1 MNTNRLVR
9 IVIVIALLAVGGFTL
24 RAVLNSRGLLSTVPT
39 DIPNTSIPDVVEEPT
54 NMEEVQEEPTQ
65 APEVQIPETGGP
77 PLGTSSLDLL
87 RIIDLSV
94 IPHDIAVDAQGNLYV
109 VGDDVENP
117 QVLKYDR
124 DGKLL
129 TSWGSRGSGEG
140 QFEFA
145 SPPGGPPLEGGS
157 VTLDEMGDVY
167 VSDVYNNRVQKFDS
181 EGNFL
186 GMWTTIG
193 DNAPFNVP
201 GPISADMNGNIYV
214 ADFDGVHQFT
224 LDGTY
229 VRMLP
234 TAGEV
239 AFDSQGNIFGTV
251 AFENKIAQLDDNGK
265 VKNAWGGDGDSQDG
279 SFDFP
284 LLMEIDNNDAIY
296 VSDHSGRVQIFD
308 TEGNFLG
315 RFNLTTWEHLQL
327 KTTAILAMDSESH
340 LYVGAGDRQT
350 VYVLRALEESQNTDI
365 YPEGSIASVLEA
377 DGRFTTFLELF
388 AELRGAYLT
397 PWPKLQ
403 DPEYSVSLFAPTDE
417 AFAAVPSEIIERLKT
432 DKTFAED
439 LLTLHQI
446 DKKLYSKDFGL
457 LKSWPT
463 GLANQQVVIEIDG
476 DKFKFEGANVL
487 ETDIEAG
494 TYSTIHVIDTV
505 TGLDRVAMK

>member
-1 MNTNRLVR
+1 MNTSRLVK
-9 IVIVIALLAVGGFTL
+9 IIIVIAVLVVGGFTL
-24 RAVLNSRGLLSTVPT
+24 RAVLNTQDILSSTAENVEQQAGEGEMN
-39 DIPNTSIPDVVEEPT
+39 IP
-54 NMEEVQEEPTQ
+54 
-65 APEVQIPETGGP
+65 ATGSQS
-77 PLGTSSLDLL
+77 LGISSLDLL

-109 VGDDVENP
+109 VGADVENP
-117 QVLKYDR
+117 QIYKYDR
-124 DGKLL
+124 EGSLL
-129 TSWGSRGSGEG
+129 ASWGSRGSREG

-157 VTLDEMGDVY
+157 VALDENGDVY
-167 VSDVYNNRVQKFDS
+167 ISDVYNNRVQKFDS
-181 EGNFL
+181 DGNFL

-193 DNAPFNVP
+193 DGAPFNVP
-201 GPISADMNGNIYV
+201 GPISADINGNIYV

-239 AFDSQGNIFGTV
+239 AFDSQGNLYGTV
-251 AFENKIAQLDDNGK
+251 AFENKVARLDEKGKIADT
-265 VKNAWGGDGDSQDG
+265 WGGDGDSQDG
-279 SFDFP
+279 LFNFP

-315 RFNLTTWEHLQL
+315 RFNLTTWEHSQL
-327 KTTAILAMDSESH
+327 KTTAILAMDNENH
-340 LYVGAGDRQT
+340 IYVGAGDRKT
-350 VYVLRALEESQNTDI
+350 VYVLRSLDESQKTDI
-365 YPEGSIASVLEA
+365 YPEGSIASVLEK
-377 DGRFTTFLELF
+377 DGRFTTFLMIF
-388 AELRGAYLT
+388 GDLRGAYLT

-403 DPEYSVSLFAPTDE
+403 DPAYSVALFVPTNE
-417 AFAAVPSEIIERLKT
+417 AFSKVPLEIIERLET
-432 DKTFAED
+432 DKTFADD

-463 GLANQQVVIEIDG
+463 GLANQQVVIEIEG
-476 DKFKFEGANVL
+476 DKFKFEGANVI

-494 TYSTIHVIDTV
+494 NYSTIHVIDAV
-505 TGLDRVAMK
+505 TGLDRVAGR